1 MTTTTLKLPDDLKA
15 RIAPLAAAEGVS
27 AHAWMV
33 GALAIQAE
41 LAERKQAF
49 LQDALAAAD
58 EVDSGGEVFA
68 AEDVHSYLRAKL
80 ARRASK
86 RPMPTIR

>member
-1 MTTTTLKLPDDLKA
+1 MPTTTLKLTDDLKA

-33 GALAIQAE
+33 SALSIQAE
-41 LAERKQAF
+41 LAERRQSF
-49 LQDALAAAD
+49 LQDALAAAE
-58 EVDSGGEVFA
+58 EVDSGGDVFA
-68 AEDVHSYLRAKL
+68 ADDVHSYLRAKF

-86 RPMPTIR
+86 RPTPITR